1 MMELLRF
8 PAVRFEKNNAEA
20 VEEEVCIEEDYHL
33 YLNDKSITTLT
44 ASPSHLEEL
53 GAGHVVC
60 QGLAEKVKNVRVS
73 GKKIYVCADEP
84 DSPKATSNIAT
95 SNIKIGAGDVLKFAG
110 AVESELWKKTGGV
123 HCCALFS
130 RKKLAVR
137 TCDVGRHNAF
147 DKAAGYA
154 LLNGIDL
161 SKCAAACTGRQP
173 RDMVLKAANAGIP
186 IIISRAAPTNGGIV
200 AADNAGITLIC
211 FARGGRF
218 NVYTHAK
225 RIKNLKL

>member
-8 PAVRFEKNNAEA
+8 PAVRFEDNKAEA
-20 VEEEVCIEEDYHL
+20 VEEDVCIEEDYHL
-33 YLNDKSITTLT
+33 YLNDKFVTTLT
-44 ASPSHLEEL
+44 ASPNQLEEL

-60 QGLAEKVKNVRVS
+60 QGLAENVKKVRVS
-73 GKKIYVCADEP
+73 DKKIYVCADEP
-84 DSPKATSNIAT
+84 DSPKTTSKTVT
-95 SNIKIGAGDVLKFAG
+95 SNIKIGAEDVLRFAV

-123 HCCALFS
+123 HCCALFY
-130 RKKLAVR
+130 RKKLVVR

-173 RDMVLKAANAGIP
+173 RDMVLKVANAGIP
-186 IIISRAAPTNGGIV
+186 IIISRAAPTNKGIV
-200 AADNAGITLIC
+200 AADDAGITLVG
-211 FARGGRF
+211 FARGDRF
-218 NVYTHAK
+218 NVYTHPE
-225 RIKNLKL
+225 RINLNL